1 MSARPEAPVSHI
13 SKNTSGEQSM
23 AIKHVKKSRAILV
36 ASMLQAIAL
45 MGVMAA
51 AVPATAIACE
61 MPSSQGREDLYGHT
75 SNRSGIDQ
83 LNPEFRDRVAAM
95 MDAANAELGGKM
107 TIYSGYRS
115 VAHQQRLWDQ
125 GAAKYPDPAV
135 RRKWIAKP
143 GGSMHNYGLAVDLRW
158 NGGRV
163 GENSPANK
171 WMKENLG
178 RFGLTRPMSYEHW
191 HVEPIGARA
200 NKTEWMGGSPSDCSE
215 SFENEME
222 DVPPA
227 ALMMWEIDA

>member
-1 MSARPEAPVSHI
+1 MKSYLSKALGPLRSLCMTAAYTAVLVTSLAVVAPSD
-13 SKNTSGEQSM
+13 
-23 AIKHVKKSRAILV
+23 
-36 ASMLQAIAL
+36 AS
-45 MGVMAA
+45 
-51 AVPATAIACE
+51 ACE
-61 MPSSQGREDLYGHT
+61 MPSSAGRADLYGHT
-75 SNRSGIDQ
+75 SSGRDGIDK

-95 MDAANAELGGKM
+95 MDAANKELGGKM

-115 VAHQQRLWDQ
+115 VAHQQRLWDA

-163 GENSPANK
+163 GASSPANA
-171 WMKENLG
+171 WMKENLS

-191 HVEPIGARA
+191 HVEPIGGRA
-200 NKTEWMGGSPSDCSE
+200 NKQNWMGGSPSDCSE
-215 SFENEME
+215 TFDANIE
-222 DVPPA
+222 DIPPV